1 MNVFRQEIKMNLKIT
16 FLWIL
21 VLCTLGLI
29 FLSFFP
35 LIQTDM
41 KIFLKLMDNFPP
53 ALKAVMGIVSETFS
67 TPLGYYSFALTFVIL
82 SGAIQAMNL
91 GVGIISKETR
101 DKTADFLLTKPI
113 SRRGILHAKISAS
126 VALLAMTGLVYSV
139 FIGFIIRAFASGDFD
154 VRIYILL
161 SVTIF
166 ISQIIFYSIGLLV
179 SVAARKIKAVLP
191 VSLSIVFFFYAL
203 SAFAV
208 TSESDKLRFFTP
220 FQYFKPEYIIQ
231 NGSYETAYLIT
242 GIVIVIVSVLASY
255 VWFCKKDVHSV

>member
-1 MNVFRQEIKMNLKIT
+1 
-16 FLWIL
+16 
-21 VLCTLGLI
+21 
-29 FLSFFP
+29 
-35 LIQTDM
+35 
-41 KIFLKLMDNFPP
+41 
-53 ALKAVMGIVSETFS
+53 
-67 TPLGYYSFALTFVIL
+67 
-82 SGAIQAMNL
+82 MNL
-91 GVGIISKETR
+91 GVGIVSKETR

-126 VALLAMTGLVYSV
+126 VALLAMTGLFYSI
-139 FIGFIIRAFASGDFD
+139 FIGFIIRAFASEDFD
-154 VRIYILL
+154 VRKYILL

-166 ISQIIFYSIGLLV
+166 FSQIIFYSIGLLV
-179 SVAARKIKAVLP
+179 SVTARKIKAVLP

-208 TSESDKLRFFTP
+208 TSESDKLRFLTP
-220 FQYFKPEYIIQ
+220 FQYFKPENIIK

>member
-1 MNVFRQEIKMNLKIT
+1 MNVFRQELKMNLRT
-16 FLWIL
+16 ALLWVL
-21 VLCTLGLI
+21 VLCALGLI
-29 FLSFFP
+29 FMSFYP
-35 LIQTDM
+35 IVQTDM
-41 KIFLKLMDNFPP
+41 KTFLKLMDNFPP

-67 TPLGYYSFALTFVIL
+67 TPLGYYSFALGFVVL

-91 GVGIISKETR
+91 GVGIVSKETR

-113 SRRGILHAKISAS
+113 SRRGILHAKIAAS
-126 VALLAMTGLVYSV
+126 VVLLIMTGLVYSV
-139 FIGFIIRAFASGDFD
+139 FVGFIIQAFTNGDFD
-154 VRIYILL
+154 VSKYILL
-161 SVTIF
+161 SITIF
-166 ISQIIFYSIGLLV
+166 FAQIIFYSIGLIV
-179 SVAARKIKAVLP
+179 SVTARKIKAVLP

-220 FQYFKPEYIIQ
+220 FQYFKPEYIIR
-231 NGSYETAYLIT
+231 NDHYETAYLIT